1 MNKGLFIAHGFDEGG
16 DPDSNQ
22 GAHDQMWFAAR
33 DLLLG
38 KDAYPIPEVPESIGR
53 PAQEREMPDLPIEH
67 EGILNLLLD
76 VLMIEIRAESFFSY
90 CMNLANAEDV
100 FMDRR
105 EDALLAGEMVS
116 RIRQDEAIHVAYLN
130 LISIGTKIFHLQD
143 GGRRRKKGSEII
155 DPLWK
160 KMVLWHGEEVHRES
174 VAVRSEEFVKLFE
187 KISDSNL
194 RNEFNSLS
202 TNRELYSI

>member
-1 MNKGLFIAHGFDEGG
+1 
-16 DPDSNQ
+16 
-22 GAHDQMWFAAR
+22 
-33 DLLLG
+33 
-38 KDAYPIPEVPESIGR
+38 
-53 PAQEREMPDLPIEH
+53 
-67 EGILNLLLD
+67 
-76 VLMIEIRAESFFSY
+76 MIEIRAESFFSY
-90 CMNLANAEDV
+90 CMNLAKAEDV

-105 EDALLAGEMVS
+105 DDALLAGEMVS

-130 LISIGTKIFHLQD
+130 LLISELRSFTFKTVD
-143 GGRRRKKGSEII
+143 GSEKKGSEII

-202 TNRELYSI
+202 TNKELYSI